1 MRERQTT
8 IQNILQ
14 RLDGIQPLKELFWT
28 ELNYDRQ
35 NDPISRRDWSGS
47 AQSAAAEDPLLFAT
61 GGEDSDFHLI
71 YTRLDADR
79 RLLTAERPIISRLL
93 RDHPY
98 ALFVFSNRDQT
109 DWHFVNAKFDRE
121 PPEKRR
127 LFRRITIGAAEKLR
141 TAAER
146 IAMLDSGSLNSPL
159 EIQNRH
165 DEAFDVEAVTKRFF
179 EDYKAVFQRLQD
191 DLANQT
197 DDNRWAHDYALQFL
211 NRAMFLYFIQRKGWL
226 GDDTEFLRTFW
237 ETYRKT
243 EAPSD
248 SFAER
253 WLNILFF
260 EAFHE
265 NRFHGGHR
273 HFPDEIRKA
282 LFSAPYLNGG
292 LFTENELDKRHVF
305 QISDSRFKDIFN
317 FLENYNFTI
326 AEDSP
331 LDQEV
336 AVDPEMI
343 GKVYESLVNV
353 STETDERGDAG
364 IFYTPRTE
372 IDMMC
377 RLALVDNLTNHL
389 GEEHKSR
396 LYETIFAF
404 EPDDKA
410 TADQKLRD
418 SNLWNP
424 LNECLKGLAIVD
436 PACGSGSFLVGMLH
450 ILDDLRDRANRALGV
465 EELSFDRK
473 KAIIG
478 SNLYGVDVMEWAC
491 HVAELRLWLSL
502 IIDADI
508 PKPELKHRNE
518 PLLPHFSFNIRCGD
532 SLLQEI
538 GGMNLAQIRAD
549 FSGIPRSLKARVSR
563 LKTEKLKFF
572 NNDATRRYRS
582 EWELEQEESNLFG
595 DLVDTHTDDVKQ
607 QIDDLRELI
616 DGLRAQQLQLDGT
629 TDERTAHQLERQ
641 ATEWREQIESLT
653 ADRERLVK
661 ARGALAQAP
670 TLPFV
675 WDIAFVQ
682 IFADDKRGFDIV
694 IGNPPYV
701 RQENIADPKLP
712 RESVTRDSKKAYKAK
727 LARSVYQAF
736 PRFFGYR
743 REKDKPD
750 NPSAAVSRK
759 LDAKSDLYIYFY
771 FHGLSLLNP
780 EGSFCFITSNSWL
793 DVGYGKDLQEFLLKH
808 CNAKQI
814 IDNQSRRSFASAD
827 VNTVICLFSAPDEKR
842 KFGLDEMTRFVMFK
856 TPFEGALDA
865 VIFEEVEGAVGRT
878 STEEHRIFPV
888 PQRTLLES
896 GSDHQTRKYTG
907 DKWGGKYLRAPDIY
921 WTILEK
927 GKDKLVRLGDV
938 AEVRRGFTTGANEF
952 FFLDQEKISKWAIEE
967 RFLKPVIKSPRECT
981 SILIDPS
988 RLKFKLFMCGKDKEE
1003 LDGTAA
1009 LEYIEWGESEGFDQR
1024 PSCKG
1029 RARWWYGSVESG
1041 NGIFVKEAND
1051 TSAVFY
1057 NPDKYIVDCRL
1068 YFANLPDELL
1078 LFLNSAIGVM
1088 LFEIYNRAGLGGG
1101 ARSMMVSDYEDVPVL
1116 IDETCHNALTA
1127 LESISRLSPR
1137 NVVNSQSEWSDL
1149 DTLIF
1154 DALDLT
1160 QGERDGVYE
1169 GVVGLV
1175 EARLSKARSLRG

>member
-14 RLDGIQPLKELFWT
+14 RLDGLQPLKELFWT

-35 NDPISRRDWSGS
+35 NDLISRRDWSGS

-71 YTRLDADR
+71 YTRLDSDR
-79 RLLTAERPIISRLL
+79 LLLTAERPIISRLL

-127 LFRRITIGAAEKLR
+127 LFRRITIGPAEKLR

-197 DDNRWAHDYALQFL
+197 NDNRWAHDYALQFL

-248 SFAER
+248 SFVER

-292 LFTENELDKRHVF
+292 LFTENDLDKRYVF
-305 QISDSRFKDIFN
+305 QISDSRFKDIFD

-404 EPDDKA
+404 EPDEKT

-465 EELSFDRK
+465 RELSFDRK

-538 GGMNLAQIRAD
+538 GGMNLAQMRAD

-582 EWELEQEESNLFG
+582 EWELEREESNLFG

-607 QIDDLRELI
+607 QIDDLKELI
-616 DGLRAQQLQLDGT
+616 DGLRAQQLQLDGSA
-629 TDERTAHQLERQ
+629 DERTAHQLERQ

-661 ARGALAQAP
+661 ARGALTQAP
-670 TLPFV
+670 TLPFCLGHRLRP
-675 WDIAFVQ
+675 D
-682 IFADDKRGFDIV
+682 
-694 IGNPPYV
+694 
-701 RQENIADPKLP
+701 L
-712 RESVTRDSKKAYKAK
+712 
-727 LARSVYQAF
+727 
-736 PRFFGYR
+736 R
-743 REKDKPD
+743 R
-750 NPSAAVSRK
+750 
-759 LDAKSDLYIYFY
+759 
-771 FHGLSLLNP
+771 
-780 EGSFCFITSNSWL
+780 
-793 DVGYGKDLQEFLLKH
+793 
-808 CNAKQI
+808 
-814 IDNQSRRSFASAD
+814 
-827 VNTVICLFSAPDEKR
+827 
-842 KFGLDEMTRFVMFK
+842 
-856 TPFEGALDA
+856 
-865 VIFEEVEGAVGRT
+865 
-878 STEEHRIFPV
+878 
-888 PQRTLLES
+888 
-896 GSDHQTRKYTG
+896 
-907 DKWGGKYLRAPDIY
+907 
-921 WTILEK
+921 
-927 GKDKLVRLGDV
+927 
-938 AEVRRGFTTGANEF
+938 
-952 FFLDQEKISKWAIEE
+952 
-967 RFLKPVIKSPRECT
+967 
-981 SILIDPS
+981 
-988 RLKFKLFMCGKDKEE
+988 
-1003 LDGTAA
+1003 
-1009 LEYIEWGESEGFDQR
+1009 
-1024 PSCKG
+1024 
-1029 RARWWYGSVESG
+1029 
-1041 NGIFVKEAND
+1041 
-1051 TSAVFY
+1051 
-1057 NPDKYIVDCRL
+1057 
-1068 YFANLPDELL
+1068 
-1078 LFLNSAIGVM
+1078 
-1088 LFEIYNRAGLGGG
+1088 
-1101 ARSMMVSDYEDVPVL
+1101 
-1116 IDETCHNALTA
+1116 
-1127 LESISRLSPR
+1127 
-1137 NVVNSQSEWSDL
+1137 
-1149 DTLIF
+1149 
-1154 DALDLT
+1154 
-1160 QGERDGVYE
+1160 
-1169 GVVGLV
+1169 
-1175 EARLSKARSLRG
+1175 